1 MNSFQRICRSPAF
14 LVLALILC
22 AAVIAGGVALA
33 PAAPKVW
40 IVIPVLLAVAA
51 ALLFYLPRNQ
61 SGALTVV
68 IDVSGALHQQGRA
81 AKKERGGKR
90 GCGKS
95 RP

>member
-40 IVIPVLLAVAA
+40 VVIPVLLAVAA
-51 ALLFYLPRNQ
+51 
-61 SGALTVV
+61 V
-68 IDVSGALHQQGRA
+68 ICFFVARYQQGRA

>member
-51 ALLFYLPRNQ
+51 
-61 SGALTVV
+61 
-68 IDVSGALHQQGRA
+68 
-81 AKKERGGKR
+81 KKERGGKR